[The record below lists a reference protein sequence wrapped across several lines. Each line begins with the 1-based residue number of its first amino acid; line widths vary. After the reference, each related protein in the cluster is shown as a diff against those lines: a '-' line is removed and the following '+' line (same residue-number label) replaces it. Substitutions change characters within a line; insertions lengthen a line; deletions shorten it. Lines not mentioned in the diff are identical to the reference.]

1 MRKETVLST
10 LFFSLLLLAC
20 EDPISIDLPSS
31 RSYIVVEGWITDQP
45 GPYRIKL
52 SQTLPFDSRETN
64 PKISGASVSILSRAN
79 TYLLTEDAN
88 APGEYLTDSAEFVGV
103 VGMNYR
109 LAIEVNGKTI
119 VSDTEPMRPSPPF
132 DTLTYTFVENIFVPE
147 TFSFTSG
154 FLVTGFVTDSST
166 RNDYYR
172 WKVTE
177 NGVSYDRAQDLILIT
192 DRFFN
197 GQRFGFEVSG
207 ILFQEGDT
215 VSIDQYSIDQ
225 SAFEYLRNLNTQ
237 AIGLGKS
244 TSTPPSTVRGN
255 LRNLLDDNE
264 VILGY
269 FGVSSVSRGEVIIQN
284 NQ

>member
-1 MRKETVLST
+1 MLS
-10 LFFSLLLLAC
+10 AC
-20 EDPISIDLPSS
+20 EDPISIELPSS

-64 PKISGASVSILSRAN
+64 PKISGANISILSRAN

-88 APGEYLTDSAEFVGV
+88 APGEYLTDSAEFVGA

-109 LAIEVNGKTI
+109 LAIEINDKTI

-177 NGVSYDRAQDLILIT
+177 NGVPYGRAQDLILIT

-255 LRNLLDDNE
+255 LRNLEDDTE

-269 FGVSSVSRGEVIIQN
+269 FGVSSVSRGEVVIQGV
-284 NQ
+284 Q

>member
-1 MRKETVLST
+1 MRRAFVLSS
-10 LFFSLLLLAC
+10 LFASFFWVGC

-31 RSYIVVEGWITDQP
+31 RSYLVVEGWITDQP

-52 SQTLPFDSRETN
+52 SQTLPFDSKETN
-64 PKISGASVSILSRAN
+64 PKISGASVSILSRASS
-79 TYLLTEDAN
+79 YQLIEDAD
-88 APGEYLTDSAEFVGV
+88 APGEYLTDSAEL
-103 VGMNYR
+103 VGMVGMSYR

-119 VSDTEPMRPSPPF
+119 VSDTKEMRPSPPI
-132 DTLTYTFVENIFVPE
+132 DTLTYTFVENVFVPE

-172 WKVTE
+172 WKVSE
-177 NGVSYDRAQDLILIT
+177 NGVSYSRAQDLILIT

-215 VSIDQYSIDQ
+215 VTIEQYSIDQ

-255 LRNLLDDNE
+255 LRNLADDSE
-264 VILGY
+264 VILGF
-269 FGVSSVSRGEVIIQN
+269 FGVSSVSQQGVVIQD